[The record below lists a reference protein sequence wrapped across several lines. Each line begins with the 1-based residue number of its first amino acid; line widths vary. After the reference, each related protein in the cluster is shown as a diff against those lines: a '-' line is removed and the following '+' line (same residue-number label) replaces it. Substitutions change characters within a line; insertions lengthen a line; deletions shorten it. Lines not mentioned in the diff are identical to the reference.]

1 MPALSSWSF
10 VLGCAFASAL
20 TTLASRTRRRRR
32 NVHMHKSRRRRS
44 RSSAA
49 AETEAQVTR
58 SSSKTLMESSQQPLY
73 SFDGAWVRVS
83 GFDEGFQPPLE
94 PSLPEAALTTK
105 EGLENLLK
113 RNNPIAYFVGLSVNH
128 LDEAALTLEAP
139 VLPANSNTHRTGFAG
154 SIYVVAALAVW
165 GKMLS
170 EMYRANMCATHFHV
184 IRRATISYLRPV
196 DRLGNIVATCALPP
210 TTTTT
215 THINPRRRERK
226 TATKWTTHLAPSKVM
241 TKAQRSSRGCP
252 TVMGVP
258 TPTQNPQVTMTT
270 TRSRKWTSTTYNLL
284 LHMHGKTIRWTST
297 ETTTTTL
304 TTNLTSL
311 RLRQVPPQ
319 TSLLVMKQT
328 RLPSL
333 WTNATKNMPQNQKTR
348 LHTKMVEP
356 L

>member
-1 MPALSSWSF
+1 
-10 VLGCAFASAL
+10 
-20 TTLASRTRRRRR
+20 
-32 NVHMHKSRRRRS
+32 MHKSRRRRS
-44 RSSAA
+44 RSSENESENDRSAA

-154 SIYVVAALAVW
+154 SIYIVAALAVW

-215 THINPRRRERK
+215 THQDDGRRFLATDNLKSIFDEARSGAPKLRFFV
-226 TATKWTTHLAPSKVM
+226 TATVQGSAPHKPAAEVE
-241 TKAQRSSRGCP
+241 AEVVLLPRQ
-252 TVMGVP
+252 
-258 TPTQNPQVTMTT
+258 QV
-270 TRSRKWTSTTYNLL
+270 
-284 LHMHGKTIRWTST
+284 
-297 ETTTTTL
+297 
-304 TTNLTSL
+304 
-311 RLRQVPPQ
+311 
-319 TSLLVMKQT
+319 
-328 RLPSL
+328 
-333 WTNATKNMPQNQKTR
+333 
-348 LHTKMVEP
+348 
-356 L
+356 